1 MIKDADIDL
10 LIARH
15 FPGAR
20 VHHITPLMGGVS
32 ADVVRVELVPDA
44 GGPQSIVL
52 RIHGP
57 THSGHDAAVEFELL
71 RALHR
76 AGVCVPEPLFVEA
89 SCRQY
94 PHPYLAMEFVEGT
107 TALGPAQVDH
117 GIDAMADML
126 FSLHQTPVA
135 ALPALPLRIDPLTE
149 IFDFLPGGPE
159 WDGLRRQLSALEDTA
174 FVGEPVLLHG
184 DFWPENLIW
193 QDGQIKSVLDWEDAA
208 LGDPLSDV
216 ACTGLELCY
225 AYGDSGADRFFG
237 PIESM
242 PMWTG
247 TGSRCGRSMWR
258 RRLRTLWV
266 SGVWTRSVKTT
277 CGRLRSKPSGRPA
290 LFWRRK
296 SRRS

>member
-1 MIKDADIDL
+1 MIKDTDIDL

-20 VHHITPLMGGVS
+20 VHHITPLTGGVS
-32 ADVVRVELVPDA
+32 ADVVRVDLVPDT

-76 AGVCVPEPLFVEA
+76 AGVRVPEPLFVEA

-225 AYGDSGADRFFG
+225 AYGDSVPIDFSRLSRPCQCGPGPARAVAGLCGGGGSELYGSVAFG
-237 PIESM
+237 PG
-242 PMWTG
+242 P
-247 TGSRCGRSMWR
+247 
-258 RRLRTLWV
+258 
-266 SGVWTRSVKTT
+266 
-277 CGRLRSKPSGRPA
+277 
-290 LFWRRK
+290 
-296 SRRS
+296 